1 LLKSNIAL
9 LIDADNIAAFKI
21 TGIIA
26 ELSKHGDINIRRAY
40 GNWSNAQLS
49 PWKEY
54 LHELAITPIQ
64 QFDLTKG
71 KNATDMAMVI
81 DVMDLLYLRHLDTFA
96 LVSSDSD
103 FTPLVTRILTSG
115 FKVYGFGERKT
126 PNPFVKACST
136 FFYIETIGQSSPKQE
151 NSPPSQNLPAGDKL
165 KQNSTIK
172 AATTKKTGAELKK
185 DFKAINLLRE
195 AVAAAM
201 DKDGWSSMSAI
212 GTKIKPSNYGYGKLS
227 SLFKALD
234 LFEVQQRQ
242 GTSYVREKKTAN
254 TIQAQAHLN

>member
-1 LLKSNIAL
+1 MLKSNIAL
-9 LIDADNIAAFKI
+9 LIDADNIPASKI
-21 TGIIA
+21 AGIIA
-26 ELSKHGDINIRRAY
+26 DLSKHGEINIRRAY
-40 GNWSNAQLS
+40 GNWSNAHLS

-81 DVMDLLYLRHLDTFA
+81 DAMDLLYLRHLDAFA

-103 FTPLVTRILTSG
+103 FTPLVTRILTHG

-126 PNPFVKACST
+126 PNPFVKACSA
-136 FFYIETIGQSSPKQE
+136 FFYIETIGKSPQKEE
-151 NSPPSQNLPAGDKL
+151 NSTPPKTLPAGNKL
-165 KQNSTIK
+165 KQNSIK
-172 AATTKKTGAELKK
+172 AATAKKTGEELKK
-185 DFKAINLLRE
+185 DFKTINLLKG
-195 AVAAAM
+195 AVATAM

-212 GTKIKPSNYGYGKLS
+212 GTKIKPSNYGYAKLS
-227 SLFKALD
+227 SLFKTLD

-242 GTSYVREKKTAN
+242 GTFYVREKKTAN
-254 TIQAQAHLN
+254 TIQSQAHLN